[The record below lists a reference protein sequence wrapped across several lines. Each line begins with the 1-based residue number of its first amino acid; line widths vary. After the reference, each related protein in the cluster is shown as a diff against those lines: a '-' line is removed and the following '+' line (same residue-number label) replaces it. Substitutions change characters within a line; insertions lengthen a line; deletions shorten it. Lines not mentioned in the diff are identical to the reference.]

1 MYIYTYQNR
10 EERVFLKNTYY
21 DTNVIRITIRAR
33 KSYVVSLC
41 VCKKIKYI
49 YIYDFYK

>member
-1 MYIYTYQNR
+1 MNIYIYIYIYTYQNR

-33 KSYVVSLC
+33 KSYVVSC
-41 VCKKIKYI
+41 VFVKK
-49 YIYDFYK
+49 